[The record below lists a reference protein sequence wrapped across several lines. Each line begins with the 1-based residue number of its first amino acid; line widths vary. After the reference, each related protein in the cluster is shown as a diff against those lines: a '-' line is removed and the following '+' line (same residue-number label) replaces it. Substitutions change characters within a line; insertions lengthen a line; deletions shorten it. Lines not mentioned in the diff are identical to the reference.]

1 MQDTHSSTLGAEDL
15 RDEYIEGLAA
25 QRRGLAR
32 PPCSD
37 ALLRVRGSHACVA
50 RLRACA
56 HLHSLRTAENKLAGK
71 APINRYCL
79 LLVNKLTGSQ

>member
-37 ALLRVRGSHACVA
+37 ALFWEAQTRVVRVCVA
-50 RLRACA
+50 
-56 HLHSLRTAENKLAGK
+56 
-71 APINRYCL
+71 
-79 LLVNKLTGSQ
+79 